1 MCFPSPLSLE
11 KSFFEGVL
19 LISGIKFMQSTI
31 HIISVIVYVCVCV
44 SLWVC
49 LCLCVGRCMDHPCHL
64 HVREWRIWMLLPS
77 QESLIHLSTKKRY
90 THIYEHTHTHTGTL
104 TDEA

>member
-44 SLWVC
+44 S
-49 LCLCVGRCMDHPCHL
+49 VGVF
-64 HVREWRIWMLLPS
+64 VRGAVHGS
-77 QESLIHLSTKKRY
+77 SLSSSCP
-90 THIYEHTHTHTGTL
+90 
-104 TDEA
+104 

>member
-11 KSFFEGVL
+11 KYFFEGLL

-44 SLWVC
+44 CVSVGVFVFVCGAVHGSSLSSSC
-49 LCLCVGRCMDHPCHL
+49 P
-64 HVREWRIWMLLPS
+64 
-77 QESLIHLSTKKRY
+77 
-90 THIYEHTHTHTGTL
+90 
-104 TDEA
+104 

>member
-44 SLWVC
+44 S
-49 LCLCVGRCMDHPCHL
+49 VGVFVF
-64 HVREWRIWMLLPS
+64 VRGAVHGS
-77 QESLIHLSTKKRY
+77 SLSSSCP
-90 THIYEHTHTHTGTL
+90 
-104 TDEA
+104 